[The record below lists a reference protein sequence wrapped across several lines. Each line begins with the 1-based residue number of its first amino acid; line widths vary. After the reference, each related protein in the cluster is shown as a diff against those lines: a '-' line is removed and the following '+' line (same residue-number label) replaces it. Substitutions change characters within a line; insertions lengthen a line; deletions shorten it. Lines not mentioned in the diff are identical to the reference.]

1 MDLHRWRRLDELF
14 SAALELPADSR
25 DGYLEAACAGDAA
38 LRAEL
43 HALLAAHEGPGMLD
57 RRPALPEARSLSA
70 EVAPL
75 RALAAGAM
83 LGPYEVIA
91 MLGAGGMGEVYRAR
105 DPRLGREVAIKV
117 VRGTAPTR
125 DALRRFQHEARAAAA
140 LNHPNLLTIHDVGE
154 QDGVPYVV
162 GELLEGESLRERLQR
177 GAIPVAQALSLL
189 REALA
194 GLAAA
199 HGKGIVHRDLK
210 PENLFLTTEG
220 RLKVLDFGLAKRL
233 DAPAGLEQTPTPI
246 GAVLGT
252 MGYTAPELLT
262 GRGPVPASDLFALG
276 AVLHEMLSGRRAFGG
291 PTPLAVMNAVLT
303 EEPPRLRVGDAAASP
318 ELERLVARLLAK
330 RLDQRYAT
338 VRDVLADLDALA

>member
-1 MDLHRWRRLDELF
+1 
-14 SAALELPADSR
+14 
-25 DGYLEAACAGDAA
+25 
-38 LRAEL
+38 
-43 HALLAAHEGPGMLD
+43 
-57 RRPALPEARSLSA
+57 
-70 EVAPL
+70 
-75 RALAAGAM
+75 
-83 LGPYEVIA
+83 
-91 MLGAGGMGEVYRAR
+91 
-105 DPRLGREVAIKV
+105 
-117 VRGTAPTR
+117 
-125 DALRRFQHEARAAAA
+125 
-140 LNHPNLLTIHDVGE
+140 
-154 QDGVPYVV
+154 VPYVV